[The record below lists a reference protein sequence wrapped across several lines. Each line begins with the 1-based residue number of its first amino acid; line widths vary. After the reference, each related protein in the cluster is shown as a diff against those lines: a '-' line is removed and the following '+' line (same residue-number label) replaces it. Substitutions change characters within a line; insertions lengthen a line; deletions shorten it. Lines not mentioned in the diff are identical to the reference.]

1 MTLLS
6 TTEETATTTGR
17 PATGRLRVVLMLDVH
32 DGAQDHFLDVY
43 ELLRHQVAAVPGHI
57 SDQLCQSIDDPSR
70 WLITSE
76 WESAPPFLAWV
87 DSPAHRDMVKPL
99 HGCVRDTRSLRYTVL
114 RETQGTHTIDSLAA
128 PLGPGEHHPGVPA
141 APRPGPDGVVR
152 HALSFTVRPGAE
164 AKAAE
169 LLSGYRSPQ
178 ARVDDTTRL
187 LRTSLFMRGNRVVR
201 CVEVAGDLVAALRHV
216 AQQPEVRA
224 VEQAINP
231 YLEEHRDLDDPM
243 AARDFFQRAAI
254 PAVHHHAA
262 LKSGPVQRHAYLY
275 PVRPG
280 CGAAL
285 AELLAGEDEHAAADP
300 GSPLVRATVHRRDDL
315 VVRLVDLLTDPAS
328 DPATALG
335 VAGPRAAAVLG
346 KLADIPT
353 EHPVPSADGLRH
365 LLAECTMTPITDRR
379 SADA

>member
-6 TTEETATTTGR
+6 QTEETATGR
-17 PATGRLRVVLMLDVH
+17 PAAGRLRVVLMLDVH
-32 DGAQDHFLDVY
+32 DGAQDRFLDAY
-43 ELLRHQVAAVPGHI
+43 ELLRHQVSAVPGHV

-76 WESAPPFLAWV
+76 WESAAPFLAWV
-87 DSPAHRDMVKPL
+87 DSPAHREMVKPM
-99 HGCVRDTRSLRYTVL
+99 HGCVRDTHSLRYTVL
-114 RETQGTHTIDSLAA
+114 RETHGERTYDSPAA
-128 PLGPGEHHPGVPA
+128 PLRPGEHHPGLPA

-152 HALSFTVRPGAE
+152 HALSFTVKPGAE

-169 LLSGYRSPQ
+169 LLAGYRSPQ

-187 LRTSLFMRGNRVVR
+187 LRTSLFMRGNRIVR

-216 AQQPEVRA
+216 ARQPEVRA
-224 VEQAINP
+224 VEEAINP
-231 YLEEHRDLDDPM
+231 YLEEDRDLDDPLS
-243 AARDFFQRAAI
+243 ARDFFQRAAL

-262 LKSGPVQRHAYLY
+262 LKSGQVQRHAFLY
-275 PVRPG
+275 PVRPDRG
-280 CGAAL
+280 QAL

-300 GSPLVRATVHRRDDL
+300 GSPLVRATVYRREDL

-335 VAGPRAAAVLG
+335 VAGPRAAAVLA
-346 KLADIPT
+346 KLAVIPA

-365 LLAECTMTPITDRR
+365 LLAECAMTPVTDRR

>member
-6 TTEETATTTGR
+6 ESVEKTTGR
-17 PATGRLRVVLMLDVH
+17 PTPGRLRVVLMLDVH
-32 DGAQDHFLDVY
+32 EGAQDRFLDAY
-43 ELLRHQVAAVPGHI
+43 ELLRYQVSAVPGHV
-57 SDQLCQSIDDPSR
+57 SDQLCQSIDDPNR

-76 WESAPPFLAWV
+76 WESAEPFLAWV
-87 DSPAHRDMVKPL
+87 DSPSHREMVKPM

-114 RETQGTHTIDSLAA
+114 RETHGAVATDTDAA
-128 PLGPGEHHPGVPA
+128 PLRPGEHHPGVPGV
-141 APRPGPDGVVR
+141 PRPGPDGVVR

-164 AKAAE
+164 GKAAE
-169 LLSGYRSPQ
+169 LLSAYRSPQ

-216 AQQPEVRA
+216 ARQPEVRA
-224 VEQAINP
+224 VEEAINP
-231 YLEEHRDLDDPM
+231 YLEEDRDLDDPLS
-243 AARDFFQRAAI
+243 ARDFFQRAAL

-262 LKSGPVQRHAYLY
+262 LKTGRTQRHAYLY

-285 AELLAGEDEHAAADP
+285 AELLASEDEHAVADP
-300 GSPLVRATVHRRDDL
+300 GGPLVRATVYRHEDL
-315 VVRLVDLLTDPAS
+315 VVRLVDLLADPAA

-335 VAGPRAAAVLG
+335 VAGLRAAAVLG
-346 KLADIPT
+346 KLAEVPA

-365 LLAECTMTPITDRR
+365 LLAECAMTPVTDRT